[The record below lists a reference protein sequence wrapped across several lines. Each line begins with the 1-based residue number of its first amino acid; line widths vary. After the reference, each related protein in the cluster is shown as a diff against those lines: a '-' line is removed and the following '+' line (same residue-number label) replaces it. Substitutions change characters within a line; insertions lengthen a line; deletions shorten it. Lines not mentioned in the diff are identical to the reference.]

1 MHCYPGG
8 LSGGPR
14 AGVPVEHCGEEFHH
28 MKPKCGRKRG
38 ARLDAKGRMGAGK
51 ALGRAIWKAKGVEN
65 IDNG

>member
-1 MHCYPGG
+1 M
-8 LSGGPR
+8 
-14 AGVPVEHCGEEFHH
+14 PVEHCGEEFHH

-51 ALGRAIWKAKGVEN
+51 ALGRAIWETEGVEN